1 MRAGEVG
8 GEPAISARRGRSST
22 FLLAAPSPYVIF
34 MGTGA
39 LPWISVVVVA
49 LGLLWLTVAAA
60 ISILAARRFRL
71 AESVLEAAR
80 ANATLLALTPARPLL
95 VRPDLKIEADA
106 QLLRDLGLRT
116 QPRVLSDLVGNDS
129 GIAPDDLD
137 LLRADVE
144 TARMSAG
151 RVSRRLRAHGS
162 PRVFDVRGGPAP
174 APEPAGTLLLW
185 FFDTSS
191 SEEERARLALRLRQ
205 TEGALNSLT
214 HLIEAAPF
222 PMWYRGQDLK
232 LGLVNSAFVQ
242 AVEGKDAGDVIERN
256 SELIDAEGEDSAIAS
271 ARKAQESGRVV
282 SRMQPAIIHGERR
295 MLRIVN
301 VPLSTGAVAGF
312 AVDVQDLEDA
322 RTELARFIE
331 SQRELADRMTAGTAQ
346 FDADHSLGFF
356 NQPFAAMAQLDPEW
370 LAERPEFD
378 RVIER
383 MRDEQ
388 RLPETRDFPPWKEER
403 RAWFTSPQEVLEEE
417 WMLPNGD
424 HIRVVA
430 QPLPDGGLRLFLEDR
445 TEQLRL
451 ASARDTLLRVRA
463 ATFDNL
469 FEAISVFAS
478 DGRLYLWNRRFL
490 DDWEL
495 DEDWLASHP
504 RVDELVPAMARKL
517 VNPTAA
523 AQIREMVRQTTNERQ
538 SASGRISMTDG
549 RHFQFAAVPLPDG
562 NALLTMVD
570 VTDSSRIEA
579 ALRER
584 AEALEAADRVKT
596 DFVANVSYELRTP
609 LTSIGGFAELL
620 EAGYAGPLSEKG
632 HDYVSAILES
642 VERLSKLINDVLDLT
657 TGDGAGTPLEK
668 ERVDLGGLVKS
679 AVDKGKTRAAE
690 KGQKLEAEIRPATGH
705 VFGDARRL
713 REAVEHVLQN
723 AIAYTDRKGRITLTA
738 DGDKE
743 NALISIRDNGTG
755 IAAKDLPRVFNRFD
769 RVLEAGVRGE
779 AALGLGLPLTRQFI
793 EAHGGTVDLQSKK
806 GRGTI
811 VTLTIP
817 RGSK

>member
-1 MRAGEVG
+1 VDGQ
-8 GEPAISARRGRSST
+8 SA
-22 FLLAAPSPYVIF
+22 FI
-34 MGTGA
+34 
-39 LPWISVVVVA
+39 VVVA
-49 LGLLWLTVAAA
+49 LLALLWIGIAAA
-60 ISILAARRFRL
+60 VAVLAARRFRL
-71 AESVLEAAR
+71 AESVLDTARSQAA
-80 ANATLLALTPARPLL
+80 LLDLAPSRPLL
-95 VRPDLKIEADA
+95 IRPDQRIEADPR
-106 QLLRDLGLRT
+106 LVRELGLEGK
-116 QPRVLSDLVGNDS
+116 PKSLADLSTEAA
-129 GIAPDDLD
+129 GIMPEDFA

-144 TARMSAG
+144 AAQMSAG
-151 RVSRRLRAHGS
+151 RVSRRVRASGS
-162 PRVFDVRGGPAP
+162 GRMFEVSGGPAP
-174 APEPAGTLLLW
+174 APEQAGTLLLW

-191 SEEERARLALRLRQ
+191 GEEERAKLALRLRQ

-222 PMWYRGQDLK
+222 PMWYRGPDLK

-242 AVEGKDAGDVIERN
+242 AVEGRDAAEVIERC
-256 SELIDAEGEDSAIAS
+256 SELIDAQGEDSAIAT
-271 ARKAQESGRVV
+271 ARQAQETRQVV

-322 RTELARFIE
+322 RTELIRYIE

-346 FDADHSLGFF
+346 FDADRSLNFF
-356 NQPFAAMAQLDPEW
+356 NQPFAAMTQLDPEW

-378 RVIER
+378 RIIDR
-383 MRDEQ
+383 MRDHQ
-388 RLPETRDFPPWKEER
+388 RLPETRDFPAWKEER
-403 RAWFTSPQEVLEEE
+403 RAWFTNADEVAEEE

-424 HIRVVA
+424 HLRVVA

-490 DDWEL
+490 EDWEL
-495 DEDWLASHP
+495 DEEWLATHP

-538 SASGRISMTDG
+538 SADGRISMTDG
-549 RHFQFAAVPLPDG
+549 RRFEFAAVPLPDG
-562 NALLTMVD
+562 NALFTMVD
-570 VTDSSRIEA
+570 VTDSSRIES

-584 AEALEAADRVKT
+584 AEALEAADRIKT

-620 EAGYAGPLSEKG
+620 GGGYAGELSEKAQ
-632 HDYVSAILES
+632 DYVSAIIES

-657 TGDGAGTPLEK
+657 TGDAAGVPLEK
-668 ERVDLGGLVKS
+668 ERVDLAGLVKS
-679 AVDKGKTRAAE
+679 AVDKAKGRAVE
-690 KGQKLEAEIRPATGH
+690 KAQKLDADVKPATGH

-713 REAVEHVLQN
+713 REALDHVLQN
-723 AIAYTDRKGRITLTA
+723 AIAYTDRKGHISLTA
-738 DGDKE
+738 DGDKD
-743 NALISIRDNGTG
+743 NAVIRIRDNGTG

-769 RVLEAGVRGE
+769 RILEAGVRGE

-793 EAHGGTVDLQSKK
+793 EAHGGTVELQSKK
-806 GRGTI
+806 GKGTT

-817 RGSK
+817 RGKR

>member
-1 MRAGEVG
+1 MGGQSALIVG
-8 GEPAISARRGRSST
+8 IT
-22 FLLAAPSPYVIF
+22 VLA
-34 MGTGA
+34 
-39 LPWISVVVVA
+39 
-49 LGLLWLTVAAA
+49 LLWVGIAAA
-60 ISILAARRFRL
+60 VAVAAARRFRL
-71 AESVLEAAR
+71 AESVLETAR
-80 ANATLLALTPARPLL
+80 THSALLEHSPSRPLL
-95 VRPDLKIEADA
+95 IRRDQKVEADA
-106 QLLRDLGLRT
+106 KLVRDLGLKT
-116 QPRVLSDLVGNDS
+116 NPKSMPDLASDGL
-129 GIAPDDLD
+129 GIVAEDLE

-144 TARMSAG
+144 AAQMSAG
-151 RVSRRLRAHGS
+151 RIARRVRAAGS
-162 PRVFDVRGGPAP
+162 GRMFDVRGGPAP

-191 SEEERARLALRLRQ
+191 SEEERAKLALRLRQ

-222 PMWYRGQDLK
+222 PMWYRGPDLK

-242 AVEGKDAGDVIERN
+242 AVEGRDAAEVIERC
-256 SELIDAEGEDSAIAS
+256 SELIDAQGEDSAIAT
-271 ARKAQESGRVV
+271 ARQAQESGRVI

-301 VPLSTGAVAGF
+301 VPLSTRAVAGF
-312 AVDVQDLEDA
+312 AVDIQDLEDA
-322 RTELARFIE
+322 RAELVRYIE

-346 FDADHSLGFF
+346 FDADRSLSFF
-356 NQPFAAMAQLDPEW
+356 NQPFAAMTQLDPDW

-378 RVIER
+378 RVIDR
-383 MRDEQ
+383 MRDNQ
-388 RLPETRDFPPWKEER
+388 RLPETRDFPAWKEER
-403 RAWFTSPQEVLEEE
+403 RAWFTTADEVAEEE

-424 HIRVVA
+424 HLRVVA

-490 DDWEL
+490 EDWEL
-495 DEDWLASHP
+495 DEEWLATHP

-538 SASGRISMTDG
+538 SADGRISMTDG
-549 RHFQFAAVPLPDG
+549 RRFQFAAVPLPDG
-562 NALLTMVD
+562 NALFTMVD

-584 AEALEAADRVKT
+584 AEALEAADRIKT

-620 EAGYAGPLSEKG
+620 GGGYAGELSEKAQ
-632 HDYVSAILES
+632 DYVSAIIES

-657 TGDGAGTPLEK
+657 TGDAAGVPLEK
-668 ERVDLGGLVKS
+668 ERVDLAGLVKS
-679 AVDKGKTRAAE
+679 AVDRAKGRAAE
-690 KGQKLEAEIRPATGH
+690 KAQKLDANVGPATGH

-713 REAVEHVLQN
+713 REALDHVLQN
-723 AIAYTDRKGRITLTA
+723 AIAYTDRKGQITLTA
-738 DGDKE
+738 EGDKE
-743 NALISIRDNGTG
+743 NAVIRIRDNGTG

-769 RVLEAGVRGE
+769 RILEAGVRGE

-793 EAHGGTVDLQSKK
+793 EAHGGKVDLQSKK
-806 GRGTI
+806 GKGTT

-817 RGSK
+817 RGKR